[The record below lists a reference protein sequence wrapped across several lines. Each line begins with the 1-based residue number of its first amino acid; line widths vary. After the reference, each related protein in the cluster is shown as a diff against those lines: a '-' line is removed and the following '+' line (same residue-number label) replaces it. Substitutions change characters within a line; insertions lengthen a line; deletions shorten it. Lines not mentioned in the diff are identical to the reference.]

1 MALRPAPHASD
12 PFLKPTPQDI
22 NADAINDC
30 SNILDRLSAAGS
42 RASCGIFL
50 YLAVQRLITSELSLP
65 RNTLCQSLQPGVLF
79 APIGCRLCHRLMKCG
94 FAHRLGVGSPYGSGS
109 SQTVCWLAGAYC
121 GGAAAR
127 PDFRARP
134 RGRHPSRLAGGQ
146 CHWLGNASI
155 ADRSRAAARE
165 RRGRLLRDLRHDFC
179 RSELV
184 YSASAT
190 ITGAFCFPAN
200 QAFRSCR
207 GRLLPAATN
216 FLPVTRSAARLTPG
230 RC

>member
-30 SNILDRLSAAGS
+30 GNILDRLSAAGS

-65 RNTLCQSLQPGVLF
+65 RNTPCQSLQPGVLF

-94 FAHRLGVGSPYGSGS
+94 FAHRLGVGSPYGLGS

-155 ADRSRAAARE
+155 ANRSRQQPGSDADDYCAI
-165 RRGRLLRDLRHDFC
+165 C
-179 RSELV
+179 
-184 YSASAT
+184 AT
-190 ITGAFCFPAN
+190 ISVAAN
-200 QAFRSCR
+200 SFIPQAPQ
-207 GRLLPAATN
+207 LPALFASRLIEH
-216 FLPVTRSAARLTPG
+216 FDPVAISSSVPPQRTFFQSRAPPLA
-230 RC
+230 